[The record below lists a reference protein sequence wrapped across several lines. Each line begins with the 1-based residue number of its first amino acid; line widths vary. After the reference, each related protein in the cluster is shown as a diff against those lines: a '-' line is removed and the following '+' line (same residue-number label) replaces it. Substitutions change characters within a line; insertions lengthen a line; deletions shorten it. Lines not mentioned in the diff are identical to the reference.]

1 VLHTRFY
8 ILFIL
13 HQVKRPVD
21 RTFCP
26 PCPNGRNHWAHN
38 GIYCHKE
45 EVADL
50 IAILLLVIGCYAL
63 AAASV
68 HVAYRLR
75 RGKTRESKHY
85 VLVAHDQH
93 MKMEMFI
100 RQFSAYSR
108 RMGTDVHLTVV
119 DGHSAD
125 QTAQII
131 ERLREGNR
139 NITVYADEGLN
150 DRKRSQSENPSAD
163 LMWTLRS
170 EGIVSRPDQAILVDL
185 QNPSDLSKMPF

>member
-1 VLHTRFY
+1 MCFTRFLYLYLLY
-8 ILFIL
+8 IRLYW
-13 HQVKRPVD
+13 PVD
-21 RTFCP
+21 RTFCL
-26 PCPNGRNHWAHN
+26 PCPCGRNHWALN

-75 RGKTRESKHY
+75 RNKARESKHY

-93 MKMEMFI
+93 MKMEMFL
-100 RQFSAYSR
+100 RQFYSYSR
-108 RMGTDVHLTVV
+108 RMGTDVQLTVV
-119 DGHSAD
+119 DSRSAD
-125 QTAQII
+125 ETAQIVD
-131 ERLREGNR
+131 RLRKENGD
-139 NITVYADEGLN
+139 ITVFADESLKE
-150 DRKRSQSENPSAD
+150 RKRSQSDDSAS
-163 LMWTLRS
+163 LIWMLKN
-170 EGIVSRPDQAILVDL
+170 EGIVNKPDQAILVDL